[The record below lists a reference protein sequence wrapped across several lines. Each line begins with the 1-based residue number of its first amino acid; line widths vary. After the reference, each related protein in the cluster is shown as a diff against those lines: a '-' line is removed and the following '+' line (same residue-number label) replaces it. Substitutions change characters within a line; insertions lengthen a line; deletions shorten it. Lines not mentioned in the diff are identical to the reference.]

1 MNFDLQNNKTSQK
14 KQKLL
19 QLNSP
24 QSKIKNDLFDFFLKT
39 PDSNYSKEYSP
50 YIIKNRNYSNSVFK
64 TQNTLTDIKVQS
76 NKIYSPSPKE
86 SKTEKLSDRFI
97 PMNSRLN
104 LMEKFNLAKKF
115 SLEFDENT
123 NNSNIT
129 TTEKNPNYIYN
140 EILKQN
146 VLNENSFSLNPEYSS
161 SSNNLSSS
169 ISIIKKNIFSFKSEQ
184 KPKENFYS
192 ILNNQKENENNTSRK
207 IAQKPFK
214 ILPAPN
220 LLDDFYLNLLD
231 WSSNN
236 DIAVA
241 LGNSVHLWC
250 MNQTSE
256 SILFTYDS
264 PEKYI
269 SSLIFSNDSS
279 ILAVGT
285 SEGTIELYDLNKN
298 MQISTFASHKSRV
311 GVVAW
316 NQNLISSGSKDYS
329 IVTRD
334 TRMNNSH
341 SYNNVAKLLGHTQEV
356 CGLKWSFDG
365 SQLASGGNDNKLMIW
380 TLHSRIPLMAC
391 QSHQAAVKAIAW
403 SPHQSNI
410 LVSGGGTADRTIRF
424 WNTSIMRMESV
435 IDTGSQVCNLV
446 FSKTC
451 SEFVSTHGF
460 SLNQIIVWKYP
471 SLKKVTTLTGHKHRV
486 LYLGI
491 SPDGQSIVTAAG
503 DETMRFWNL
512 FPPFKS
518 GEMSG
523 LFPSNQDIR

>member
-1 MNFDLQNNKTSQK
+1 MNIDFQNRNTSQK
-14 KQKLL
+14 KQKKFLL
-19 QLNSP
+19 DSP
-24 QSKIKNDLFDFFLKT
+24 PSKMKTDIKYIYPTSPHSKNL
-39 PDSNYSKEYSP
+39 KEYSP
-50 YIIKNRNYSNSVFK
+50 YIIKNGDYSNSVFK
-64 TQNTLTDIKVQS
+64 SQNILTDIKVQS

-129 TTEKNPNYIYN
+129 STEKNQNFIYN

-146 VLNENSFSLNPEYSS
+146 ILNENSYPQLSL

-169 ISIIKKNIFSFKSEQ
+169 ISLIKKNIFSFKTEQ

-264 PEKYI
+264 PEKYV

-298 MQISTFASHKSRV
+298 KQISTFSSHSSRV

-316 NQNLISSGSKDYS
+316 NQSLISSGSKDFS

-334 TRMNNSH
+334 TRMNNNH
-341 SYNNVAKLLGHTQEV
+341 SFNNVAKLLGHTQEV

-380 TLHSRIPLMAC
+380 SLHTRMPLMTC

-403 SPHQSNI
+403 SPHQNNI

-424 WNTSIMRMESV
+424 WNTNYMRMEGV

-451 SEFVSTHGF
+451 NEFVSTHGF

-471 SLKKVTTLTGHKHRV
+471 SLKKLLLLLDINIEFFILGLV
-486 LYLGI
+486 LMDKVLLLLLGI
-491 SPDGQSIVTAAG
+491 K
-503 DETMRFWNL
+503 L
-512 FPPFKS
+512 
-518 GEMSG
+518 
-523 LFPSNQDIR
+523 

>member
-1 MNFDLQNNKTSQK
+1 MNIDFQNRNTSQK
-14 KQKLL
+14 KQKKFLL
-19 QLNSP
+19 DSP
-24 QSKIKNDLFDFFLKT
+24 PSKMKTDIKYIYPTSPHSKNL
-39 PDSNYSKEYSP
+39 KEYSP
-50 YIIKNRNYSNSVFK
+50 YIIKNGDYSNSVFK
-64 TQNTLTDIKVQS
+64 SQNILTDIKVQS

-129 TTEKNPNYIYN
+129 STEKNQNFIYN

-146 VLNENSFSLNPEYSS
+146 ILNENSYPQLSL

-169 ISIIKKNIFSFKSEQ
+169 ISLIKKNIFSFKTEQ

-264 PEKYI
+264 PEKYV

-298 MQISTFASHKSRV
+298 KQISTFSSHSSRV

-316 NQNLISSGSKDYS
+316 NQSLISSGSKDFS

-334 TRMNNSH
+334 TRMNNNH
-341 SYNNVAKLLGHTQEV
+341 SFNNVAKLLGHTQEV

-380 TLHSRIPLMAC
+380 SLHTRMPLMTC

-403 SPHQSNI
+403 SPHQNNI

-424 WNTSIMRMESV
+424 WNTNYMRMEGV

-451 SEFVSTHGF
+451 NEFVSTHGF

-471 SLKKVTTLTGHKHRV
+471 SLKKVATLTGHKHRV

-491 SPDGQSIVTAAG
+491 SPDGQSIVTATG

>member
-1 MNFDLQNNKTSQK
+1 MNIDFQNRNTSQK
-14 KQKLL
+14 KQKKFLL
-19 QLNSP
+19 DSP
-24 QSKIKNDLFDFFLKT
+24 PSKMKTDIKYIYPTSPHSKNL
-39 PDSNYSKEYSP
+39 KEYSP
-50 YIIKNRNYSNSVFK
+50 YIIKNGDYSNSVFK

-129 TTEKNPNYIYN
+129 STEKNQNFIYN

-146 VLNENSFSLNPEYSS
+146 ILNENSYPQLSL

-169 ISIIKKNIFSFKSEQ
+169 ISLIKKNIFSFKTEQ

-264 PEKYI
+264 PEKYV

-298 MQISTFASHKSRV
+298 KQISTFSSHSSRV

-316 NQNLISSGSKDYS
+316 NQSLISSGSKDFS

-334 TRMNNSH
+334 TRMNNNH
-341 SYNNVAKLLGHTQEV
+341 SFNNVAKLLGHTQEV

-380 TLHSRIPLMAC
+380 SLHTRMPLMTC

-403 SPHQSNI
+403 SPHQNNI

-424 WNTSIMRMESV
+424 WNTNYMRMEGV

-451 SEFVSTHGF
+451 NEFVSTHGF

-471 SLKKVTTLTGHKHRV
+471 SLKKVATLTGHKHRV

-491 SPDGQSIVTAAG
+491 SPDGQSIVTATG

>member
-1 MNFDLQNNKTSQK
+1 MNIDFQNRNTSQK
-14 KQKLL
+14 KQKKFLL
-19 QLNSP
+19 DSP
-24 QSKIKNDLFDFFLKT
+24 PSKMKTDIKYIYPTSPHSKNL
-39 PDSNYSKEYSP
+39 KEYSP
-50 YIIKNRNYSNSVFK
+50 YIIKNGDYSNSVFK
-64 TQNTLTDIKVQS
+64 SQNILTDIKVQS

-129 TTEKNPNYIYN
+129 STEKNQNFIYN

-146 VLNENSFSLNPEYSS
+146 ILNENSYPQLSL

-169 ISIIKKNIFSFKSEQ
+169 ISLIKKNIFSFKTEQ

-264 PEKYI
+264 PEKYV

-298 MQISTFASHKSRV
+298 KQISTFSSHSSRV

-316 NQNLISSGSKDYS
+316 NQSLISSGSKDFS

-334 TRMNNSH
+334 TRMNNNH
-341 SYNNVAKLLGHTQEV
+341 SFNNVAKLLGHTQEV

-380 TLHSRIPLMAC
+380 SLHTRMPLMTC

-403 SPHQSNI
+403 SPHQNNI

-424 WNTSIMRMESV
+424 WNTNYMRMEGV

-451 SEFVSTHGF
+451 NEFVSTHGF

-471 SLKKVTTLTGHKHRV
+471 SLKKVATLTGHKHRV

>member
-1 MNFDLQNNKTSQK
+1 MNIDFQNRNTSKK
-14 KQKLL
+14 KQKKFLL
-19 QLNSP
+19 DSP
-24 QSKIKNDLFDFFLKT
+24 PSKMKTDIKYIYPTSPHSKNL
-39 PDSNYSKEYSP
+39 KEYSP
-50 YIIKNRNYSNSVFK
+50 YIIKNGDYSNSVFK
-64 TQNTLTDIKVQS
+64 SQNILTDIKVQS

-129 TTEKNPNYIYN
+129 STEKNQNFIYN

-146 VLNENSFSLNPEYSS
+146 ILNENSYPQLSL

-169 ISIIKKNIFSFKSEQ
+169 ISLIKKNIFSFKTEQ

-264 PEKYI
+264 PEKYV

-298 MQISTFASHKSRV
+298 KQISTFSSHSSRV

-316 NQNLISSGSKDYS
+316 NQSLISSGSKDFS

-334 TRMNNSH
+334 TRMNNNH
-341 SYNNVAKLLGHTQEV
+341 SFNNVAKLLGHTQEV

-380 TLHSRIPLMAC
+380 SLHTRMPLMTC

-403 SPHQSNI
+403 SPHQNNI

-424 WNTSIMRMESV
+424 WNTNYMRMEGV

-451 SEFVSTHGF
+451 NEFVSTHGF

-471 SLKKVTTLTGHKHRV
+471 SLKKVATLTGHKHRV

-491 SPDGQSIVTAAG
+491 SPDGQSIVTATG

>member
-1 MNFDLQNNKTSQK
+1 MNIDLQNQNTSPRNKK
-14 KQKLL
+14 KFSI
-19 QLNSP
+19 NSP
-24 QSKIKNDLFDFFLKT
+24 LKVLFPNT
-39 PDSNYSKEYSP
+39 PNSNNPKEYSP
-50 YIIKNRNYSNSVFK
+50 YIIKNGNYSNSAFK
-64 TQNTLTDIKVQS
+64 SQNILTDIKSQK

-115 SLEFDENT
+115 TLEFDENT
-123 NNSNIT
+123 NNSNINNN
-129 TTEKNPNYIYN
+129 EKNQNFLYN

-146 VLNENSFSLNPEYSS
+146 VLNENSYTLNPQYSS
-161 SSNNLSSS
+161 SSNNLNTS

-184 KPKENFYS
+184 KPKENFYR
-192 ILNNQKENENNTSRK
+192 ILNNTKENENNTSRK

-264 PEKYI
+264 PEKYV

-279 ILAVGT
+279 TLAVGT

-298 MQISTFASHKSRV
+298 MQTCSFGSHTSRV

-316 NQNLISSGSKDYS
+316 NQSLISSGSKDYS

-334 TRMNNSH
+334 TRVNNNQSF
-341 SYNNVAKLLGHTQEV
+341 NNVAKLLGHTQEV

-380 TLHSRIPLMAC
+380 NLHSRIPLMAC

-403 SPHQSNI
+403 SPHHSNI

-424 WNTSIMRMESV
+424 WNTSIMRMDGV

-512 FPPFKS
+512 FPSFKS
-518 GEMSG
+518 AEMSG

>member
-1 MNFDLQNNKTSQK
+1 MNFNLQNKNTSPK
-14 KQKLL
+14 KQKNYYSPPSKFKNYLDYYSYFS
-19 QLNSP
+19 NS
-24 QSKIKNDLFDFFLKT
+24 N
-39 PDSNYSKEYSP
+39 NSKEYSP
-50 YIIKNRNYSNSVFK
+50 YIIKNGNYSNSAFK
-64 TQNTLTDIKVQS
+64 SQNILTDIKSQT

-104 LMEKFNLAKKF
+104 LMEKFNLAQKF
-115 SLEFDENT
+115 TLEFDENT
-123 NNSNIT
+123 NNSNINN
-129 TTEKNPNYIYN
+129 TEKNQNYIYN

-146 VLNENSFSLNPEYSS
+146 VLNENSLNPYLLNPNYSS
-161 SSNNLSSS
+161 SSSNLNSS
-169 ISIIKKNIFSFKSEQ
+169 IPPIKKNIFSFKSEQ
-184 KPKENFYS
+184 KPKESFYS
-192 ILNNQKENENNTSRK
+192 ILSNKKENETNTSRK

-264 PEKYI
+264 PDKYV
-269 SSLIFSNDSS
+269 SSLIFSKDSTS
-279 ILAVGT
+279 LAVGT
-285 SEGTIELYDLNKN
+285 SEGKIELYDLNKN
-298 MQISTFASHKSRV
+298 ALINSFPSHTSRV

-316 NQNLISSGSKDYS
+316 NQTLISSGSKDYS

-334 TRMNNSH
+334 TRVNNIH
-341 SYNNVAKLLGHTQEV
+341 SFNNVAKLLGHTQEV

-365 SQLASGGNDNKLMIW
+365 SQLASGGNDNKLLIW
-380 TLHSRIPLMAC
+380 SLHSRFPLMTC
-391 QSHQAAVKAIAW
+391 HSHQAAVKAIAW

-424 WNTSIMRMESV
+424 WNTSAMRMEGV

-512 FPPFKS
+512 FPAFKS
-518 GEMSG
+518 GEFSG

>member
-1 MNFDLQNNKTSQK
+1 MNIDFQNRNTSQK
-14 KQKLL
+14 KQKKFLL
-19 QLNSP
+19 DSP
-24 QSKIKNDLFDFFLKT
+24 PSKMKTDIKYIYPTSPHSKNL
-39 PDSNYSKEYSP
+39 KEYSP
-50 YIIKNRNYSNSVFK
+50 YIIKNGDYSNSVFK
-64 TQNTLTDIKVQS
+64 SQNILTDIKVQS

-129 TTEKNPNYIYN
+129 STEKNQNFIYN

-146 VLNENSFSLNPEYSS
+146 ILNENSYPQLSL

-169 ISIIKKNIFSFKSEQ
+169 ISLIKKNIFSFKTEQ

-264 PEKYI
+264 PEKYV

-298 MQISTFASHKSRV
+298 KQISTFSSHSSRV

-316 NQNLISSGSKDYS
+316 NQSLISSGSKDFS

-334 TRMNNSH
+334 TRMNNNH
-341 SYNNVAKLLGHTQEV
+341 SFNNVAKLLGHTQEV

-380 TLHSRIPLMAC
+380 SLHTRMPLMTC

-403 SPHQSNI
+403 SPHQNNI

-424 WNTSIMRMESV
+424 WNTNYMRMEGV

-451 SEFVSTHGF
+451 NEFVSTHGF

-491 SPDGQSIVTAAG
+491 SPDGQSIVTATG

>member
-1 MNFDLQNNKTSQK
+1 MNIDFQNRNTSQK
-14 KQKLL
+14 KQKKFLL
-19 QLNSP
+19 DSP
-24 QSKIKNDLFDFFLKT
+24 PSKMKTDIKYIYPTSPHSKNL
-39 PDSNYSKEYSP
+39 KEYSP
-50 YIIKNRNYSNSVFK
+50 YIIKNGDYSNSVFK
-64 TQNTLTDIKVQS
+64 SQNILTDIKVQS

-129 TTEKNPNYIYN
+129 STEKNQNFIYN

-146 VLNENSFSLNPEYSS
+146 ILNENSYPQLSL

-169 ISIIKKNIFSFKSEQ
+169 ISLIKKNIFSFKTEQ

-264 PEKYI
+264 PEKYV

-298 MQISTFASHKSRV
+298 KQISTFSSHSSRV

-316 NQNLISSGSKDYS
+316 NQSLISSGSKDFS

-380 TLHSRIPLMAC
+380 SLHTRMPLMTC

-403 SPHQSNI
+403 SPHQNNI

-424 WNTSIMRMESV
+424 WNTNYMRMEGV

-471 SLKKVTTLTGHKHRV
+471 SLKKVATLTGHKHRV

-491 SPDGQSIVTAAG
+491 SPDGQSIVTATG

>member
-1 MNFDLQNNKTSQK
+1 MNIDFQNRNTSQK
-14 KQKLL
+14 KQKKFLL
-19 QLNSP
+19 DSP
-24 QSKIKNDLFDFFLKT
+24 PSKMKTDIKYIYPTSPHSKNL
-39 PDSNYSKEYSP
+39 KEYSP
-50 YIIKNRNYSNSVFK
+50 YIIKNGDYSNSVFK
-64 TQNTLTDIKVQS
+64 SQNILTDIKVQS

-129 TTEKNPNYIYN
+129 STEKNQNFIYN

-146 VLNENSFSLNPEYSS
+146 ILNENSYPQLSL

-169 ISIIKKNIFSFKSEQ
+169 ISLIKKNIFSFKTEQ

-264 PEKYI
+264 PEKYV

-298 MQISTFASHKSRV
+298 KQISTFSSHSSRV

-316 NQNLISSGSKDYS
+316 NQSLISSGSKDFS

-334 TRMNNSH
+334 TRMNNNH
-341 SYNNVAKLLGHTQEV
+341 SFNNVAKLLGHTQEV

-380 TLHSRIPLMAC
+380 SLHTRMPLMTC

-403 SPHQSNI
+403 SPHQNNI

-424 WNTSIMRMESV
+424 WNTNYMRMEGV

-451 SEFVSTHGF
+451 NEFVSTHGF

-512 FPPFKS
+512 YPPFKS